1 MEWYT
6 FGLDKFFM
14 FLFAVSSALAIVLA
28 VMFGKDEREPK
39 KYIEM
44 NWSSVWEATFM
55 KSQLVLLRRLPRM
68 VLSADNF
75 EELSRA
81 SVFARK
87 WKDRFPVPIS
97 WYCFER

>member
-28 VMFGKDEREPK
+28 VMFGKDERGPR

-44 NWSSVWEATFM
+44 N
-55 KSQLVLLRRLPRM
+55 
-68 VLSADNF
+68 
-75 EELSRA
+75 
-81 SVFARK
+81 
-87 WKDRFPVPIS
+87 
-97 WYCFER
+97 